1 MRIHKNNIY
10 DTFRCKSL
18 GKNQTLNEIIKGT
31 KSVLASENGFKKYIN
46 NYSLLTRKPTLKNR
60 DLINYPLQQKDSAF
74 LVPIK
79 NGNISEDRRKIRIIS
94 KKKIFFSNEF
104 IENNKGLNF
113 REKYNKR
120 FYHFL
125 RIKTEN
131 SLKVKQKKI
140 NDKRIK
146 RYNTLFLDFFN
157 KWNDYDYNYNSINI
171 SNLKNYN
178 NIIKN
183 KNLDDSTN
191 QKDLK
196 KNYLNI
202 NISKFNIK
210 DRYLGLNYDE
220 NEIFNSNYNKFIL
233 NKIEYIRKNK
243 IKNYIDYLESN
254 FTDLNEKE
262 IQLKLES
269 IKLTFIQKMKNN
281 LPPTEGNNKN
291 YFEIFLPLS
300 YVFLFYYNDFHFF
313 QKILMSI
320 LYFEKDCKTIKFN
333 DKELYNLLNTIKINN
348 ESEEN
353 KEEKDIDYLSR
364 FQKSKKSINSQNI
377 LIKGNRPIILDK
389 KETYDKD
396 LRKTFNKNNNF
407 VNKLFLKKNSE
418 KYNSTKKDNLKIKII
433 HSNII
438 QREKYFF
445 LKTEE
450 NKNDTNL
457 EAEENTIN
465 KKETFYNEYYFIWE
479 TPIYSYKVKLEMPK
493 IYFSYEDIEQ
503 TIISFCDKNLFL
515 FLYKQNFINWDF
527 YVLNYI
533 FSIKSFREFILHFFS
548 VKKNSTLSKDSKIKL
563 NLIKN
568 LKTISFNKTLNNL
581 YNKLSDEKKT
591 ENKNNKYLFLQNKK
605 IYNQI
610 SEKNESYSFF
620 YSDLNQ
626 RNYILHFYS
635 YNAKIEYK
643 KLNPKLK
650 WEFYFNFKQM
660 RILNEVTKYEQ
671 LLSFLPKIIKTNFEY
686 GQLDID
692 FSVFNNFNQKILSKD
707 EIEFCILN
715 KNNEI
720 KIDINRPY
728 IEMEKIFKDDKN
740 IEKKELN
747 YESLRNLN
755 KIKMSGW
762 TKTFLKMMNLDIFDD
777 KGEINKEENF
787 NSKFNEINE
796 NIKENN
802 KNQNKSRS
810 KNNSKQKLTYIGNK
824 GIKNKDFIIK
834 SLNKYN

>member
-1 MRIHKNNIY
+1 MKIHKNNIY

-18 GKNQTLNEIIKGT
+18 GKIQTLNDILKGT
-31 KSVLASENGFKKYIN
+31 KSVLASNNGFKKYIN
-46 NYSLLTRKPTLKNR
+46 NYELLTKKPTFKNP
-60 DLINYPLQQKDSAF
+60 DIINYPLRQKDSTF

-79 NGNISEDRRKIRIIS
+79 NENKSEDRRKIRIIP
-94 KKKIFFSNEF
+94 KNKIFFSNEF
-104 IENNKGLNF
+104 IENNKNLNF

-120 FYHFL
+120 FYQFL
-125 RIKTEN
+125 KIKTEN
-131 SLKVKQKKI
+131 NTNLIHKKI
-140 NDKRIK
+140 NEKRIK

-157 KWNDYDYNYNSINI
+157 KWNDYDNHYKTINI
-171 SNLKNYN
+171 SNIKSRSNISKNN
-178 NIIKN
+178 
-183 KNLDDSTN
+183 NLDDSKN
-191 QKDLK
+191 QKEFK
-196 KNYLNI
+196 KNNLNI
-202 NISKFNIK
+202 NISNFNIK
-210 DRYLGLNYDE
+210 DRYFDLHYE
-220 NEIFNSNYNKFIL
+220 EKEIFNSNYNKFIL
-233 NKIEYIRKNK
+233 NKIDYIRNNK
-243 IKNYIDYLESN
+243 IKNYIDYLESK

-269 IKLTFIQKMKNN
+269 IKLTFFQKMKNN
-281 LPPTEGNNKN
+281 LPTNEDKNN
-291 YFEIFLPLS
+291 FEIFLPLS
-300 YVFLFYYNDFHFF
+300 YVFLFYYNDFNFF

-320 LYFEKDCKTIKFN
+320 LYFEKDYKTIKFN
-333 DKELYNLLNTIKINN
+333 DKELYNLLNTINIKEN
-348 ESEEN
+348 EEN
-353 KEEKDIDYLSR
+353 NEEKDIDYLSR
-364 FQKSKKSINSQNI
+364 FQKGKKSINIQNNI
-377 LIKGNRPIILDK
+377 INGNNRSNILDK
-389 KETYDKD
+389 KESYDKD

-407 VNKLFLKKNSE
+407 DNKLFIKRKSE
-418 KYNSTKKDNLKIKII
+418 KFKSKKKDNIKIKIL
-433 HSNII
+433 HSNNII
-438 QREKYFF
+438 QREKYIF

-457 EAEENTIN
+457 ENEENTIN

-479 TPIYSYKVKLEMPK
+479 TPIYTYKVKLEMPK
-493 IYFSYEDIEQ
+493 IYFLYEGIDKI
-503 TIISFCDKNLFL
+503 IISFCEKNLFL
-515 FLYKQNFINWDF
+515 YLYKQNFINWDF
-527 YVLNYI
+527 YALNYI
-533 FSIKSFREFILHFFS
+533 FSIKSFREFILHFYS
-548 VKKNSTLSKDSKIKL
+548 INKYYTQSNDPKIKIKK
-563 NLIKN
+563 IKN
-568 LKTISFNKTLNNL
+568 LKTISFSKKIINL
-581 YNKLSDEKKT
+581 YEEKNN
-591 ENKNNKYLFLQNKK
+591 ENNNKYLFLQNKK

-686 GQLDID
+686 GKLDID
-692 FSVFNNFNQKILSKD
+692 FNVFNNFNPKILSKE
-707 EIEFCILN
+707 EIEFCLLS

-802 KNQNKSRS
+802 KNQIKSRS